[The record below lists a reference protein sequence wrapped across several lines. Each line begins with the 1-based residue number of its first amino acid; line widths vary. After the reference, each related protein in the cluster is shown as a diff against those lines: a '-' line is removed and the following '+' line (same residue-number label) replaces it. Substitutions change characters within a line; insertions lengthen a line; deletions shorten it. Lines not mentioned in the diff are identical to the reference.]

1 MGMAWRS
8 GTKLHTQLL
17 SCCIP
22 TGQHYIFSNSRA
34 NTHPLTLGSHV
45 SSVVKCCHQ
54 LEYSQEHW
62 SFISKDRM
70 QSTRMQRK
78 LSLLKA
84 PLYRPHP
91 DSCSEMSTH
100 SAFGGACKV
109 MVVSCYIMFY
119 PSPPIAIWKYLEI
132 ISIIVIHL
140 CIYTI
145 HYYTISPTD
154 HYHII
159 IPTISKYGKTIPW
172 YPHFVDLQGLLYA
185 RRCKLQR
192 HSGLH
197 VPQVHPATWKQKEI
211 LKHRK
216 V

>member
-8 GTKLHTQLL
+8 GTKVHTQLL

-84 PLYRPHP
+84 QLYRPHP
-91 DSCSEMSTH
+91 DSCSEMSTFSIWWCMQSYGCIMLH
-100 SAFGGACKV
+100 H
-109 MVVSCYIMFY
+109 VVSI
-119 PSPPIAIWKYLEI
+119 SPNSYLEI
-132 ISIIVIHL
+132 FGDN
-140 CIYTI
+140 IYNHHTSMHI
-145 HYYTISPTD
+145 YYT
-154 HYHII
+154 
-159 IPTISKYGKTIPW
+159 
-172 YPHFVDLQGLLYA
+172 LLYYIPN
-185 RRCKLQR
+185 RSL
-192 HSGLH
+192 
-197 VPQVHPATWKQKEI
+197 
-211 LKHRK
+211 
-216 V
+216 

>member
-8 GTKLHTQLL
+8 GTKVHTQLL

-84 PLYRPHP
+84 QLYRPHP

-109 MVVSCYIMFY
+109 MVVSCYIMLY
-119 PSPPIAIWKYLEI
+119 PSPPRAIWKYLEI
-132 ISIIVIHL
+132 ISIIIIHL

-154 HYHII
+154 HYNYSHYLQIWKDH
-159 IPTISKYGKTIPW
+159 PMIST
-172 YPHFVDLQGLLYA
+172 FCLQGLRYA